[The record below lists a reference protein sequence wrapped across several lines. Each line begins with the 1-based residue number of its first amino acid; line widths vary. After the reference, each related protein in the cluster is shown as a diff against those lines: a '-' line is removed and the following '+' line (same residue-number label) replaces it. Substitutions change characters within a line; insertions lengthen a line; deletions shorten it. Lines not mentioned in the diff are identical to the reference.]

1 MSLILV
7 PKQLNYFSVNQHLE
21 QKLPNLSGYWS
32 SMGFNEEKTESYVTF
47 EMEDGG
53 QDEVA
58 TVKLDG
64 TVIASDRLL
73 NEMEAIG

>member
-1 MSLILV
+1 MILILV

-21 QKLPNLSGYWS
+21 QKHPNLSGYWS

>member
-7 PKQLNYFSVNQHLE
+7 SKQLNYFSVNQHLE
-21 QKLPNLSGYWS
+21 QKHPNLSGYWS
-32 SMGFNEEKTESYVTF
+32 SMGFNDEKTESYVTF

-53 QDEVA
+53 PDEVA

-73 NEMEAIG
+73 NEMEVIG

>member
-21 QKLPNLSGYWS
+21 QKHPNLSGYWS

>member
-21 QKLPNLSGYWS
+21 QKHPNLSGYWS
-32 SMGFNEEKTESYVTF
+32 SMGFNDQKTESYVTF

>member
-1 MSLILV
+1 
-7 PKQLNYFSVNQHLE
+7 
-21 QKLPNLSGYWS
+21 
-32 SMGFNEEKTESYVTF
+32 VTF

>member
-7 PKQLNYFSVNQHLE
+7 PKQLNYLSVNQHLE
-21 QKLPNLSGYWS
+21 QKHPNLSGYWS
-32 SMGFNEEKTESYVTF
+32 SMGFNDQKTESYVTF

>member
-21 QKLPNLSGYWS
+21 QKHPNLSGYWS
-32 SMGFNEEKTESYVTF
+32 SMGFNEEKTELYVTF

>member
-21 QKLPNLSGYWS
+21 QKHPNLSGYWS
-32 SMGFNEEKTESYVTF
+32 SMGFNDQKTESYVTF

-73 NEMEAIG
+73 NEMEAIC